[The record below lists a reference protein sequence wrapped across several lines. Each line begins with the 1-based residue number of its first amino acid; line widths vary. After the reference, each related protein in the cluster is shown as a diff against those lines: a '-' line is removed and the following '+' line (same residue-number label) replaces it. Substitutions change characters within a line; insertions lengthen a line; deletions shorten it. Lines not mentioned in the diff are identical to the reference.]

1 MQQHTR
7 HIYSSLHI
15 TSLMQPHTRHIYGLT
30 IVVLC
35 SLEQE
40 IGSAVLLVGKLLIYF
55 VTKVWHSLDEV
66 MLD

>member
-7 HIYSSLHI
+7 HIYGLSL
-15 TSLMQPHTRHIYGLT
+15 
-30 IVVLC
+30 VVLC

-40 IGSAVLLVGKLLIYF
+40 VGTVVLFVGKLLNYF
-55 VTKVWHSLDEV
+55 VIKVWHSLDEV